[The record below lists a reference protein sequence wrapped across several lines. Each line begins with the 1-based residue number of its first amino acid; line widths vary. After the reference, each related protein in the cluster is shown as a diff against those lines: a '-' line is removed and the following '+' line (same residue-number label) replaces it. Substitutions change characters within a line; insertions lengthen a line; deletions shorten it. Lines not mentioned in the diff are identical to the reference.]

1 MDSGLWPDW
10 KWPACWRGM
19 GSWKVL
25 IRQLGPR
32 VGWGWE
38 ATIAENPVR
47 RPRGGFLCSLSPTL
61 MGDLKEPW
69 PGGERSV
76 EGNP

>member
-1 MDSGLWPDW
+1 MGSRKVVISSRWINQLWPSV
-10 KWPACWRGM
+10 C
-19 GSWKVL
+19 
-25 IRQLGPR
+25 
-32 VGWGWE
+32 WGWE

-47 RPRGGFLCSLSPTL
+47 RPWGGFPCSLSPAL
-61 MGDLKEPW
+61 MGGGDLKEPW

>member
-1 MDSGLWPDW
+1 
-10 KWPACWRGM
+10 M
-19 GSWKVL
+19 GNQKVVISSRW
-25 IRQLGPR
+25 IRQLWPS
-32 VGWGWE
+32 VWWGCE

-47 RPRGGFLCSLSPTL
+47 RPQRGFPCSLSPAL

-69 PGGERSV
+69 PGGEWSV